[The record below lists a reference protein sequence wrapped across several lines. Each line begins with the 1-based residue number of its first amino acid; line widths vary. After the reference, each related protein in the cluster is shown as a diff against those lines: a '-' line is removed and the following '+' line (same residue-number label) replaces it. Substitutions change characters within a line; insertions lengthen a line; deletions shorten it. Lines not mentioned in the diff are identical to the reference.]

1 MLKSMTGFGRGEH
14 TTPRAQYRVEV
25 QALNHRFV
33 EVRARL
39 PRRLWRLEH
48 QIQREVQSRFGRG
61 RFEVHLTERLLGD
74 PPPRTVHVD
83 RAAARQF
90 VAAVRGLQ
98 QELDL
103 PGALSIEALIGLRD
117 LVSLEEPEE
126 EAGAGWEEIRPALEQ
141 ALADLEAMREK
152 EGAALAAEL
161 RHRLGLLE
169 RGRGT
174 VLARAPETVSAY
186 RARLQARVAALAAG
200 VPIEPGRLE
209 QEVVLFTDR
218 ADITEEGARLA
229 SHLAQFRDLLEAPG
243 PQGRRLEFLLQEIH
257 REVNTLGTKAADA
270 GIAAEVVAMKAELEK
285 IREQLQ
291 NVE

>member
-14 TTPRAQYRVEV
+14 TTPRAHYRVEV

-48 QIQREVQSRFGRG
+48 QIQREVQNRFGRG

-74 PPPRTVHVD
+74 SPRTVHVD

-90 VAAVRGLQ
+90 VAAVRALQ
-98 QELDL
+98 QELAL
-103 PGALSIEALIGLRD
+103 PGTLSIEALIGLRD

-161 RHRLGLLE
+161 RHRLDLLE
-169 RGRGT
+169 RGRST

-200 VPIEPGRLE
+200 VSLEPGRLE
-209 QEVVLFTDR
+209 QEVVLFADR

-243 PQGRRLEFLLQEIH
+243 PQGRRLEFLLQEIN
-257 REVNTLGTKAADA
+257 REVNTLGSKAADA

>member
-14 TTPRAQYRVEV
+14 TTPRAHYRVEV
-25 QALNHRFV
+25 QAVNHRFV

-48 QIQREVQSRFGRG
+48 QIQREVQNRFGRG

-74 PPPRTVHVD
+74 PARTVHVD

-90 VAAVRGLQ
+90 VAALRALQ

-103 PGALSIEALIGLRD
+103 SGALSIEALIGLRD

-126 EAGAGWEEIRPALEQ
+126 DPGAEWEEIRPALEQ
-141 ALADLEAMREK
+141 AFADLEAMREK

-169 RGRGT
+169 QGLSA
-174 VLARAPETVSAY
+174 VLARAPETASVY
-186 RARLQARVAALAAG
+186 RARLQARVAALAAS
-200 VPIEPGRLE
+200 VPLDPARLE
-209 QEVVLFTDR
+209 QEVVLFADR

-270 GIAAEVVAMKAELEK
+270 GIAGEVVAMKAELEK

>member
-14 TTPRAQYRVEV
+14 TTPRAHYRVEV

-48 QIQREVQSRFGRG
+48 QIQREVQNRFGRG

-74 PPPRTVHVD
+74 SPRTVHVD

-90 VAAVRGLQ
+90 VAAVRALQ
-98 QELDL
+98 QELAL
-103 PGALSIEALIGLRD
+103 PGTLSIEALIGLRD

-161 RHRLGLLE
+161 RHRLDLLE
-169 RGRGT
+169 RGRST

-200 VPIEPGRLE
+200 VSVEPGRLE
-209 QEVVLFTDR
+209 QEVVLFADR

-243 PQGRRLEFLLQEIH
+243 PQGRRLEFLLQEIN
-257 REVNTLGTKAADA
+257 REVNTLGSKAADA

>member
-14 TTPRAQYRVEV
+14 TTPRAHYRVEV

-48 QIQREVQSRFGRG
+48 QIQREVQNRFGRG

-74 PPPRTVHVD
+74 SPRTVHVD
-83 RAAARQF
+83 RTAARQF
-90 VAAVRGLQ
+90 VAAVRALQ

-126 EAGAGWEEIRPALEQ
+126 EAGAEWEEIRPALEQ

-161 RHRLGLLE
+161 RHRLDLLE

-200 VPIEPGRLE
+200 VSLDPGRLE
-209 QEVVLFTDR
+209 QEVVLFADR